1 MLLQPEKN
9 IRETILH
16 ELTHLKY
23 PYHNKNFYKFLG
35 KLLGTNAQEAKK
47 TFGRKT
53 DFLKEEDWFAIIN
66 QKKKK
71 LFALAEQGILQKAP
85 S

>member
-1 MLLQPEKN
+1 MQPEKN

-47 TFGRKT
+47 SFSGKI
-53 DFLKEEDWFAIIN
+53 DFLKGENWLTIIN
-66 QKKKK
+66 QKKKE
-71 LFALAEQGILQKAP
+71 LFALAGQGILQKAP